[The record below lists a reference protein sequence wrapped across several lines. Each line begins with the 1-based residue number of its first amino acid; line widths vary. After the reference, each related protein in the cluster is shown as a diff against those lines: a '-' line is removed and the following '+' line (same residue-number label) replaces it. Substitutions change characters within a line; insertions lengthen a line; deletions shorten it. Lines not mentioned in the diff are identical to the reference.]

1 MRLHYP
7 MYEGIRDLLIREQ
20 TLGVGSAELRVFI
33 EERTPGS
40 FKEMCNIAE
49 QYLKAHGK
57 SFRHWW
63 MSDKHRSEG
72 HETKGLNSENK
83 NRFSNATSKFH
94 GRSGQ
99 ARVNGQSNPTAGR
112 ACWICSS
119 VKHYARECPQN
130 KPDRPM
136 QSSKSKVV
144 GNATVLACEEALL
157 FKGGLK
163 LTTKQDGDL
172 RYFEDK
178 GGKKYQVKE
187 IVALASEQNKGMTTT
202 LGRVSGRPDT
212 IEVLRDSGCSTMVI
226 REDLCDPRDFTGETR
241 GCVMMDGRVIEV
253 PVVKK
258 KVDTPYYIG
267 EVEGVAMKAPIY
279 DLVIGNVH
287 GARGQEDP
295 DTSWEIPTGE
305 EITEHEMS
313 VESQDVGPAITSHE
327 KTGGVV
333 TRLQSKNKPLRPMK
347 VAKTKIVN
355 LTSTEFKKLQE
366 TDKSLDKLRK
376 KIESDSVERPRQWGT
391 EVYYIDQKNGLMYR
405 QFTSPPEK
413 GSVVHKQLVLPHS
426 LRESV
431 LEVAHDSILGG
442 HLATKKT
449 YDRVTSNFFWPGAY
463 DDVSRYCQS
472 CDICQ
477 RTIPKGRCGKTPLVA
492 MPIIGEPFA
501 RVAIDLV
508 GPLPM
513 SGRKHRWILTLVDCA
528 TRYPEA
534 IPMKGI
540 DTIECAEELA
550 NIFSRIGIPQEIL
563 SDRGSQFV
571 SDLMREISRLLSVR
585 QLQTTP
591 YHAQCNGLVERWN
604 GTLRRMI
611 QKMAAEKPSDWDR
624 YIPALLFSYREV
636 AQASLGFSPFEL
648 VYGRSVRGPMSVL
661 RDIWADED
669 INEQTKTTYQ
679 YVLEL
684 RERLESTCK
693 LAHDELRKAQGN
705 QHKWFNKKA
714 KAKHLK
720 EGDQVLLLLP
730 TKLNKLE
737 MQWQGPFD
745 IIKKVRENDYVI
757 NLDGQHKMFHANM
770 LRKYLVR
777 KTIDNGMV
785 ILCGCRHLEIATGG
799 MAENDS
805 LEETDTCEE
814 RSDDIKYC
822 PLRATQTWK
831 HVKIS
836 TDLNEDQ
843 QREVRQLL
851 EEYSDVSTDIPGK
864 TNLAECNIELTDD
877 TPFRVKAYPVPYAL
891 KKEMDKEVSEMMK
904 ADIIESSVSE
914 YASSPVVVR
923 KPDGSVRYCI
933 DFRKLNAMFDAE
945 PVPNQ
950 EVILN
955 RMGGDNFI
963 SRLDLTKGFWQV
975 PIKEED
981 RKYTAFSTDQGLMHF
996 KYMPFGLVNA
1006 LAIFCRMVR
1015 KLLYDVNYVGAYVDD
1030 IVPHTA
1036 TWDDHMHTLR
1046 QVLQKLRQHGLTAKP
1061 SKCEIGYA
1069 KLDLLGHVVGGGS
1082 IQPQDRKIEKIL
1094 EMRKPET
1101 KKELRSFLGTVGFHQ
1116 KYIDKYAE
1124 KGKAL
1129 TDLLKKGEP
1138 NQIKW
1143 DAESNESFQT
1153 LKTAL
1158 TQKPILRLPNFEKQ
1172 FALQTDA
1179 SDLGLGAVLLQEH
1192 DGVNMPVMYISRKLI
1207 AAETRYST
1215 IERECLALFW
1225 ATKRLHVYLY
1235 GTEFI
1240 LEIYHQPL
1248 AFVNRANIN
1257 NDRVMRWALHF
1268 QMYRYQVRIVKGSA
1282 NTTADLLSR
1291 CGL

>member
-1 MRLHYP
+1 
-7 MYEGIRDLLIREQ
+7 
-20 TLGVGSAELRVFI
+20 
-33 EERTPGS
+33 
-40 FKEMCNIAE
+40 
-49 QYLKAHGK
+49 
-57 SFRHWW
+57 
-63 MSDKHRSEG
+63 
-72 HETKGLNSENK
+72 
-83 NRFSNATSKFH
+83 
-94 GRSGQ
+94 
-99 ARVNGQSNPTAGR
+99 
-112 ACWICSS
+112 
-119 VKHYARECPQN
+119 
-130 KPDRPM
+130 
-136 QSSKSKVV
+136 
-144 GNATVLACEEALL
+144 
-157 FKGGLK
+157 
-163 LTTKQDGDL
+163 
-172 RYFEDK
+172 
-178 GGKKYQVKE
+178 
-187 IVALASEQNKGMTTT
+187 
-202 LGRVSGRPDT
+202 
-212 IEVLRDSGCSTMVI
+212 
-226 REDLCDPRDFTGETR
+226 
-241 GCVMMDGRVIEV
+241 
-253 PVVKK
+253 
-258 KVDTPYYIG
+258 
-267 EVEGVAMKAPIY
+267 
-279 DLVIGNVH
+279 
-287 GARGQEDP
+287 
-295 DTSWEIPTGE
+295 
-305 EITEHEMS
+305 
-313 VESQDVGPAITSHE
+313 
-327 KTGGVV
+327 
-333 TRLQSKNKPLRPMK
+333 
-347 VAKTKIVN
+347 
-355 LTSTEFKKLQE
+355 
-366 TDKSLDKLRK
+366 
-376 KIESDSVERPRQWGT
+376 
-391 EVYYIDQKNGLMYR
+391 
-405 QFTSPPEK
+405 
-413 GSVVHKQLVLPHS
+413 
-426 LRESV
+426 
-431 LEVAHDSILGG
+431 
-442 HLATKKT
+442 
-449 YDRVTSNFFWPGAY
+449 
-463 DDVSRYCQS
+463 
-472 CDICQ
+472 
-477 RTIPKGRCGKTPLVA
+477 
-492 MPIIGEPFA
+492 
-501 RVAIDLV
+501 
-508 GPLPM
+508 
-513 SGRKHRWILTLVDCA
+513 
-528 TRYPEA
+528 
-534 IPMKGI
+534 
-540 DTIECAEELA
+540 
-550 NIFSRIGIPQEIL
+550 
-563 SDRGSQFV
+563 
-571 SDLMREISRLLSVR
+571 
-585 QLQTTP
+585 
-591 YHAQCNGLVERWN
+591 
-604 GTLRRMI
+604 
-611 QKMAAEKPSDWDR
+611 MAAEKPSDLDR

-831 HVKIS
+831 DVKIS
-836 TDLNEDQ
+836 IDLNEDQ

-851 EEYSDVSTDIPGK
+851 EEYSDVLTDIPGK
-864 TNLAECNIELTDD
+864 TNLAQCNIELTDD
-877 TPFRVKAYPVPYAL
+877 IPFRVKAYAVPYAL

-923 KPDGSVRYCI
+923 EPDGSVRYFI
-933 DFRKLNAMFDAE
+933 NFRKLNAKTVFDAE

-981 RKYTAFSTDQGLMHF
+981 RKYTAFSTDQGLMQF

-1006 LAIFCRMVR
+1006 LAIFCRMVVR
-1015 KLLYDVNYVGAYVDD
+1015 KLLYDINYVDAYVDD

-1061 SKCEIGYA
+1061 SKCEIGHA
-1069 KLDLLGHVVGGGS
+1069 KLDLLGHVVEGGS
-1082 IQPQDRKIEKIL
+1082 IQPQDRKKEKIL

-1101 KKELRSFLGTVGFHQ
+1101 KKELRSFLETVAFHQ

-1172 FALQTDA
+1172 FVLQTDA
-1179 SDLGLGAVLLQEH
+1179 SDSGLGTVLLQEH
-1192 DGVNMPVMYISRKLI
+1192 DGVNMPVMYISRKLN

-1215 IERECLALFW
+1215 IERGA
-1225 ATKRLHVYLY
+1225 
-1235 GTEFI
+1235 
-1240 LEIYHQPL
+1240 
-1248 AFVNRANIN
+1248 
-1257 NDRVMRWALHF
+1257 
-1268 QMYRYQVRIVKGSA
+1268 
-1282 NTTADLLSR
+1282 
-1291 CGL
+1291 